1 MEEIEDFRQAFQVN
15 LPVGSGETKLPLER
29 LGKVL
34 RSLGFAPT
42 ERQLSTAAVAAGG
55 EAVDFDGVLEVIA
68 AVADNP
74 INEDRAKAA
83 FAFFDGAGNGQI
95 SVDELRKL
103 LSTRGEPLP
112 PDQLESWLAQAD
124 PEGKGYVE
132 RAAIVDLCA

>member
-1 MEEIEDFRQAFQVN
+1 MGSSQKT
-15 LPVGSGETKLPLER
+15 LPSER

-34 RSLGFAPT
+34 RSLGMAPT
-42 ERQLSTAAVAAGG
+42 ERQLSNAAVAAGG
-55 EAVDFDGVLEVIA
+55 EALDFDALLEVIA
-68 AVADNP
+68 DVADTP
-74 INEDRAKAA
+74 ITEERAKAA

-95 SVDELRKL
+95 SVDELRTL

-112 PDQLESWLAQAD
+112 PDQLESWLAHAD

>member
-1 MEEIEDFRQAFQVN
+1 M
-15 LPVGSGETKLPLER
+15 GSGETKLPTER

-34 RSLGFAPT
+34 RSLGMAPT
-42 ERQLSTAAVAAGG
+42 ERQLSAAAVASGG
-55 EAVDFDGVLEVIA
+55 EGLEFDAVLEVIA
-68 AVADNP
+68 ALADDP
-74 INEDRAKAA
+74 ITEDRAKAA

-95 SVDELRKL
+95 SVDELRTL

-124 PEGKGYVE
+124 PDGKGYVE